1 MMARRTPFILIID
14 DMDEARA
21 LRADLQGR
29 NLAQVRH
36 RHPQDVELEDLRK
49 ADLVLVDYELKQW
62 PERDDIDRVSLKPVD
77 GLALAGILR
86 QHIYGSV
93 EKTISSPTAFAIYTA
108 RMKTL
113 SSPLPPE
120 NREHIIAH
128 MNNLEWVF
136 PKGPKAAPEKN
147 SDQIAGLGAAV
158 IALPNS
164 WPADHRGQVALLCS
178 LLRLPDN
185 KQYAARLIG
194 DVEMCLPPIHELSEC
209 THGHAVL
216 RWLLHR
222 ILPYPCFLWD
232 TLRLAAR
239 LRIDHSD
246 LCTAIEV
253 GKPLSKKLGLHEY
266 KGILSRFRG
275 RRWWRASIEQFL
287 WDETKGN
294 SADINRVQ
302 EVIRK
307 YAKKRLKPSEPNDYP
322 VVCLD
327 ENYSS
332 LDRQFYSTE
341 ESVRIRP
348 DDWPAYADQAWVT
361 IELAKS
367 EPKLKALVIQ
377 EDLGKIT

>member
-1 MMARRTPFILIID
+1 MMARRTPVILIID

-21 LRADLQGR
+21 LRIDLEAR
-29 NLAQVRH
+29 KLAQVRH
-36 RHPQDVELEDLRK
+36 RHPQDVELEDLKR
-49 ADLVLVDYELKQW
+49 ADLVLVDYELKEW
-62 PERDDIDRVSLKPVD
+62 RERDALDRVSLQPVD

-86 QHIYGSV
+86 QHIYGSGD
-93 EKTISSPTAFAIYTA
+93 TNISSPTAFAIYTGKM
-108 RMKTL
+108 RTL

-136 PKGPKAAPEKN
+136 PKGPKTTSQKN
-147 SDQIAGLGAAV
+147 SEQIADLGAAV
-158 IALPNS
+158 IALPDS
-164 WPADHRGQVALLCS
+164 WPNDHKMQMKLLCNLLS
-178 LLRLPDN
+178 LPENKPYASRLN
-185 KQYAARLIG
+185 E
-194 DVEMCLPPIHELSEC
+194 DVVMCLPPIHELSEC

-239 LRIDHSD
+239 FRIDHSD
-246 LCTAIEV
+246 LCGALEI

-302 EVIRK
+302 ELIRK
-307 YAKKRLKPSEPNDYP
+307 IAKKRVKRSVPSDYP
-322 VVCLD
+322 VICLD
-327 ENYSS
+327 ENYSP
-332 LDRQFYSTE
+332 LGRRFYSTD

-348 DDWPAYADQAWVT
+348 DDWPAYADPAWIT

-367 EPKLKALVIQ
+367 EPKLKALMIQ
-377 EDLGKIT
+377 EDLGKLK